1 MEDTTFI
8 QRLKKE
14 LPLWVQQGWVQPQ
27 AEYAILDSIL
37 SKVEQKETTGIIP
50 FTIIWIGIV
59 LLSAGIITFFA
70 TQWGSLRP
78 LIKMQLLI
86 GCQGVLYLIS
96 AIIFLVDVLKKSFAP
111 YKNTL
116 GQTLIMFAV
125 LLFGVNIFLI
135 AHMYQIEFHT
145 PLGVLIWALMAL
157 FTACLMHSQMM
168 LILSILLTMLWTAME
183 MFDFQHSVHWTFL
196 PVWFLFLYPIV
207 NEQWESALKVALV
220 SLFTWSLSIMALYV
234 GDLFFIQ
241 IYFLL
246 CLAMFLFAEVLTTY
260 SFTKIF
266 AKTVQHFSCVF
277 ASLSLF
283 ALTFASNITKERGL
297 FFDIV
302 PSFGYTETISAMLL
316 VLCIMVWIAWRSTII
331 FNTTAFIWGQG
342 WLFLALLIILLN
354 THLGSSVEQYKGL
367 IAAAYN
373 GLFFSGIGW
382 VIYVGYKECD
392 RVLLNLGFL
401 FMAAGILSRYFDTF
415 WIYPSRT
422 LFLIVGGVLLTLGSF
437 IIENKRRQLIRIIDR
452 KINEET

>member
-14 LPLWVQQGWVQPQ
+14 LPLWIQQGWVQPH
-27 AEYAILDSIL
+27 AEYAILDSVL
-37 SKVEQKETTGIIP
+37 SQAEQKETTGIIP
-50 FTIIWIGIV
+50 FTIIWVGIV

-70 TQWGSLRP
+70 TQWGNLAP

-86 GCQGVLYLIS
+86 GSQGLLY
-96 AIIFLVDVLKKSFAP
+96 FLAALFFLGDVFKNSTP

-116 GQTLIMFAV
+116 GQTLVTFGII
-125 LLFGVNIFLI
+125 LFGVNIFLI
-135 AHMYQIEFHT
+135 AHIYQIQLHT
-145 PLGVLIWALMAL
+145 PLGVLTWALMAL
-157 FTACLMHSQMM
+157 FTACLMRSQTI

-196 PVWFLFLYPIV
+196 AVWFLFLYPIV

-220 SLFTWSLSIMALYV
+220 GLFTWSLCIMALYV
-234 GDLFFIQ
+234 GDVFFIQ
-241 IYFLL
+241 IYFLI
-246 CLAMFLFAEVLTTY
+246 CLAMFLFAEVLKTY
-260 SFTKIF
+260 SYTKIF

-283 ALTFASNITKERGL
+283 ALTFATNITKERGL

-316 VLCIMVWIAWRSTII
+316 VLCVMVWIAWRSTII

-354 THLGSSVEQYKGL
+354 THLGSSVEQYKSL

-373 GLFFSGIGW
+373 VLFFSGIGW

-401 FMAAGILSRYFDTF
+401 FMATGILSRYFDSF
-415 WIYPSRT
+415 WLFPNRT
-422 LFLIVGGVLLTLGSF
+422 LFLVTGGLLLTFGSF
-437 IIENKRRQLIRIIDR
+437 MIENKRRQLIRIIDR
-452 KINEET
+452 KINEEI